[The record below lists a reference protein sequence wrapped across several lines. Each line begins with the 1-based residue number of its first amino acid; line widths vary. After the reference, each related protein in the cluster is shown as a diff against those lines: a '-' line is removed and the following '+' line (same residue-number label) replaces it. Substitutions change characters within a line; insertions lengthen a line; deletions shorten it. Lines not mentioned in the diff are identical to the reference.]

1 VSLIQFARQLLTTS
15 KAFYARDRKFFQE
28 GKVFAVIFSET
39 AGATATSYNSSIS
52 EGRFPGHFIHTQSR
66 RFVVVQRKRELC
78 YVCPIFTYSNQATL
92 KRGVL
97 PEKHG
102 IAFSDGR
109 EPRLLSGERGI
120 TKPSVAVAMAQDEP
134 NLSTASRIYYGI
146 HHPIQYNVKVK
157 DVGQVLPHHV
167 PNLIG
172 NWKAEDESEMRQT
185 AEVIA
190 TAEKPELPYVSE
202 EEH

>member
-1 VSLIQFARQLLTTS
+1 MASRFPTAGSQDFYQGRGGSQNLLLQLLWHKT
-15 KAFYARDRKFFQE
+15 
-28 GKVFAVIFSET
+28 
-39 AGATATSYNSSIS
+39 N
-52 EGRFPGHFIHTQSR
+52 
-66 RFVVVQRKRELC
+66 
-78 YVCPIFTYSNQATL
+78 
-92 KRGVL
+92 
-97 PEKHG
+97 
-102 IAFSDGR
+102 
-109 EPRLLSGERGI
+109 
-120 TKPSVAVAMAQDEP
+120 
-134 NLSTASRIYYGI
+134 RIYYGI